1 MNKQETIKH
10 LTDLMAT
17 IQMAYY
23 KGGHREDTF
32 GHVGRLRVHETG
44 EVGISIDLYHFEGD
58 GLPVCEGL
66 DFDAVCPTDM
76 QLIHQRAWC
85 ISYDPDW
92 EEHPVIIQCSDITG
106 TDDSLDL
113 TLDYVPEEV
122 QQQIIT
128 WLKSQ
133 LQ

>member
-1 MNKQETIKH
+1 MKQISIQ
-10 LTDLMAT
+10 LTNLMAAISAAFYRSKPADMT
-17 IQMAYY
+17 
-23 KGGHREDTF
+23 ECN
-32 GHVGRLRVHETG
+32 VGELRVHQNDSG
-44 EVGISIDLYHFEGD
+44 KGISIDLYNFEGD

-66 DFDAVCPTDM
+66 DFDAVCPADM
-76 QLIHQRAWC
+76 QMIHQRAWC

-122 QQQIIT
+122 QQRIIT

>member
-17 IQMAYY
+17 IQMDY

-44 EVGISIDLYHFEGD
+44 KVGISIDLYHFEGD

-66 DFDAVCPTDM
+66 DFVCPTDM

-92 EEHPVIIQCSDITG
+92 EEHQVIIQCSDITG

-122 QQQIIT
+122 QQRIIT